1 MCKLLSLSHKATFD
15 KAILAPILLFL
26 MGGGDFK
33 FSLW

>member
-1 MCKLLSLSHKATFD
+1 MCKLLSLSHKATFV

-26 MGGGDFK
+26 MGGDFK